1 MGKPPPENTFINSLI
16 HEYLSFNGMP
26 GTARMLALGEAWRAC
41 RCTSTA
47 CTPRLAVC
55 AAESGLHAEER
66 LPREFL
72 AHSLGLESDAT
83 LQEAEDLPLLY
94 GAVGQLQAA
103 RRAAVTAGLVPT
115 AEQPTVPPLTTAQRE
130 EVDSLAA
137 AMARA
142 YKADAA
148 RELARATAPAVREAA
163 PDDRDGAPR
172 HGDTRGGTSGDE
184 GGEAEGGGAVGIG
197 YQGGG
202 VGRPVRGGLSGTG
215 GRQPEAGD
223 GSGEEGAY
231 SDDEFEAA

>member
-1 MGKPPPENTFINSLI
+1 MANLDQLTQGALGWPAVLQPHTAAPFTAVETALQKDGTLKRIRAELFAATAAVLQEPATGTVGKPPPENTFINSLI

-26 GTARMLALGEAWRAC
+26 GTARMLAL
-41 RCTSTA
+41 
-47 CTPRLAVC
+47 
-55 AAESGLHAEER
+55 ESGLHAEER

-163 PDDRDGAPR
+163 QDDRDSAPR

-184 GGEAEGGGAVGIG
+184 GG
-197 YQGGG
+197 
-202 VGRPVRGGLSGTG
+202 
-215 GRQPEAGD
+215 
-223 GSGEEGAY
+223 
-231 SDDEFEAA
+231 